1 MNKTRNDHTVK
12 WAGVGIAL
20 LMLALTAGCREGAL
34 SYEYIDV
41 PDVSQPGTGPGIG
54 GEDGKQNNQS
64 PDDIDEDPP
73 IVIPDGPMA
82 GRSPMRLLTRYEYD
96 NTTSQLFG
104 FAINEA
110 TDFPSEN
117 LANGFENNAWTHN
130 VNTTLLRE
138 YINASESISARAW
151 SEPPAELSACVG
163 ANPSSAL
170 CQDGMADFVSRAF
183 RRPAYD
189 DEVAL
194 YTKLYRDMRASDGP
208 QVAFESTVQ
217 AILQSPQFL
226 YRLELFEPSPKE
238 APPRDG
244 GMDAERF
251 ELVGPYEMASRLS
264 YFFWGTMPDDELF
277 AAAERGDL
285 NTPEVLS
292 AQVARLSADPRAKE
306 MTRQFHRQ
314 WLGLDA
320 FGSVVKDDMVFP
332 VWQDD
337 MSQDLR
343 LSIESFIEHVY
354 WDEGNLAAFM
364 TSPAV
369 FLTPELAPLY
379 GKTVDEESGGVW
391 REDFPADERA
401 GILTQPGLMAL
412 LAYPNQGS
420 PIFRALWVRERLLCQ
435 HLPPPPSD
443 IQVEPP
449 DPDPNATTREV
460 FAALTAEEECAG
472 CHLLIN
478 PLGFGF
484 EGYDAIGRWRE
495 VENGKEV
502 DISGDLIGSPEATM
516 DGPFNGAVELAN
528 RLADSET
535 IAKCISKQWFTYA
548 MGRPHDGSDAQS
560 MTRIYEQFLQND
572 AAFTSLFEA
581 IVLSD
586 SFRYRKRPEVA
597 QAEFEEANPDLAT
610 MEDTADEQGGE

>member
-1 MNKTRNDHTVK
+1 MAMNMKMRNQAAK
-12 WAGVGIAL
+12 RGGL
-20 LMLALTAGCREGAL
+20 LLCLSLCVLATGCREGAL
-34 SYEYIDV
+34 SYEYVDASQV
-41 PDVSQPGTGPGIG
+41 PTPGQT
-54 GEDGKQNNQS
+54 S
-64 PDDIDEDPP
+64 PDDGGKENSQTPDDPREDPP

-96 NTTSQLFG
+96 NTTSALFG
-104 FAINEA
+104 FTISAA
-110 TDFPSEN
+110 SDFPSEN
-117 LANGFENNAWTHN
+117 LADGFENNAWTHN
-130 VNTTLLRE
+130 VNMTLLRS

-151 SEPPAELSACVG
+151 EDPPAALSGCVG
-163 ANPSSAL
+163 NASSSAL
-170 CQDGMADFVSRAF
+170 CLEGIEDFTSIAF
-183 RRPAYD
+183 RRPAYE

-194 YTKLYRDMRASDGP
+194 YQKLYRDMRSSEGAR
-208 QVAFESTVQ
+208 VAFETTVQ

-226 YRLELFEPSPKE
+226 YRLELFEPSPMKL
-238 APPRDG
+238 PPRDG

-264 YFFWGTMPDDELF
+264 YFIWGTMPDEELL

-292 AQVARLSADPRAKE
+292 EQVARMIADPRARE

-320 FGSVVKDDMVFP
+320 FGSVVKDETAFP
-332 VWQDD
+332 MWKDG

-343 LSIESFIEHVY
+343 LSIEAFIEHVY
-354 WDEGNLAAFM
+354 WEEGAFDAFM

-379 GKTVDEESGGVW
+379 GKAINEESGGLW
-391 REDFPADERA
+391 REDFPAEERA
-401 GILTQPGLMAL
+401 GILTQPGMMAL

-420 PIFRALWVRERLLCQ
+420 PIFRAIWVRERLLCQ

-443 IQVEPP
+443 IQIEPP

-460 FAALTAEEECAG
+460 FAIHTANEECAE
-472 CHLLIN
+472 CHLLID

-484 EGYDAIGRWRE
+484 EGYDALGRWRDT
-495 VENGKEV
+495 ENGKAI
-502 DISGDLIGSPEATM
+502 DTSGELIGSPEQAM
-516 DGPFNGAVELAN
+516 NGPFDGVVDLAN
-528 RLADSET
+528 RLADSEA
-535 IAKCISKQWFTYA
+535 IAKCISKQWFTFA
-548 MGRPHDGSDAQS
+548 MGRPNDTSDGDS
-560 MTRIYEQFLQND
+560 MSRIYEQFLQD
-572 AAFTSLFEA
+572 ETAFPSLFEA

-597 QAEFEEANPDLAT
+597 QAEFEEANPDLVA
-610 MEDTADEQGGE
+610 MENAAEEQGGE